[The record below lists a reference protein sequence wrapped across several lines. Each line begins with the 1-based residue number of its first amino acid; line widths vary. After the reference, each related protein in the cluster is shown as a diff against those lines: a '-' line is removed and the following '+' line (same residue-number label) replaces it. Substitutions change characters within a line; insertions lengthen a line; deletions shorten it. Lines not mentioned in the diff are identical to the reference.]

1 MNAPMAS
8 DVPNTNDGLTPMARE
23 PEADGVERRA
33 AVLLAALLLLTVVA
47 AAYLLYAR
55 GVFETT
61 QRLVLLADDSEG
73 VSVGM
78 NLTFSGF
85 VIGRVGRIELADDG
99 MARIVVDIPTRDAR
113 WLRTSSV
120 FTLTRGLVGNT
131 SIRAYSGVLA
141 DPPLPDGAVRTVLAG
156 DTAAEVPRLVA
167 AARELVQH
175 LSALTAADAALA
187 GTLARLQ
194 SVAAKLDG
202 PGGAIGVLTG
212 NPRDAAKVAALA
224 EKGRAVMSRIDDVIG
239 HADAKL
245 FGTDGLTADA
255 RLAMGQLNLVLG
267 DARNSLAKVDAL
279 LQEAQGIAHNA
290 RLATTDLGILRAEVE
305 ANLRKVEN
313 LLNEV
318 HRRWPFARD
327 TEVKLP

>member
-8 DVPNTNDGLTPMARE
+8 DVPSTNDGLTPMARE

-99 MARIVVDIPTRDAR
+99 MARILVDIPTRDAR

-141 DPPLPDGAVRTVLAG
+141 DPPLPELSLPTSFSSRQGSASSAPTPPLGKAAPAGQAGNLIDFVL
-156 DTAAEVPRLVA
+156 D
-167 AARELVQH
+167 
-175 LSALTAADAALA
+175 ALTV
-187 GTLARLQ
+187 
-194 SVAAKLDG
+194 SPVKKSG
-202 PGGAIGVLTG
+202 PPA
-212 NPRDAAKVAALA
+212 
-224 EKGRAVMSRIDDVIG
+224 
-239 HADAKL
+239 
-245 FGTDGLTADA
+245 
-255 RLAMGQLNLVLG
+255 
-267 DARNSLAKVDAL
+267 
-279 LQEAQGIAHNA
+279 
-290 RLATTDLGILRAEVE
+290 
-305 ANLRKVEN
+305 
-313 LLNEV
+313 
-318 HRRWPFARD
+318 
-327 TEVKLP
+327 